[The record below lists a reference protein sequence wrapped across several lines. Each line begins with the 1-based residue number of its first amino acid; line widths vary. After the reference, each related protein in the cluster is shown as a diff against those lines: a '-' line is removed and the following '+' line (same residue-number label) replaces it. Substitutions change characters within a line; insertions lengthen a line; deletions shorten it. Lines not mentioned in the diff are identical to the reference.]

1 VAEIKEG
8 FGDEFFTK
16 QGLDGGNDLHLTP
29 FEPQIEPTYDS
40 DGSVDKFK
48 VKFNQAYCFNRTSE
62 SQLVKDGPAKILQME
77 EPYELE
83 VDDKIN
89 YYVEVVVD
97 QENFLIQSAT
107 FTGFNADG
115 DQPITDFP
123 EIIFEQLQE
132 SGTVTGYFPVLQIE
146 NGGVSQFSLRENIY
160 LSDRQFKQLGLVGE
174 DGDGADAD
182 TNSAHILVSG
192 DKDKE
197 TEPVRLR
204 AIQGTGDITVTEL
217 DSYVLIS
224 GTETPAGA
232 GASSAN
238 VGAGERVY
246 VNSSNLPFQFRTI
259 TGASSITKDE
269 GKNNT
274 FVMRDP
280 DNSSQIFITGGHA
293 ENQASATN
301 PIYIEDSIRPFRFK
315 GLAEGTNITIDD
327 SDSDNITISAAGG
340 ATATSTNIG
349 NGAQVYEDAST
360 GPFKFRTLTGA
371 VYEGAVG
378 AYDAGKNNVTV
389 DIANKITSAGSV
401 NEILISGG
409 GAKNISSN
417 TQVYV
422 DGTIKDFEFRGIV
435 GGTNVTVTPINPNSD
450 GVDTD
455 IEISSAC
462 CDLDSTLGV
471 GYSSNKKA
479 GVGGLVVGPNYYAD
493 TPANGDLNLE
503 NNLYVGVS
511 TTDAS
516 SYSDKTVICGDLRVK
531 SSANPQNGTYHYGN
545 GAGGTA
551 STSYDSAQNAF
562 VYGSAIQRLNF
573 NSSETIH
580 INSGGSVSLA
590 NENGTIINASPATGS
605 AILGGSGNSISG
617 NYNVIIGGAN
627 QSISGST
634 MNFVGGGSGIA
645 IEHSEYS
652 VSAGG
657 RNNDISGSDF
667 SFIGGG
673 FDNLI
678 TGSRNNTIGGGYSNE
693 IYKNFASVI
702 AGGHD
707 NLISGIN
714 KSSNA
719 IAGGVQNNIYSC
731 DYSFIGAGGTNKIYG
746 GNGGAIVGG
755 LNNSL
760 SGQHG
765 FIGGGENNAVSG
777 EGGVAFGKFARVQEP
792 DKGAFVMADST
803 ASDSVLSSGANTM
816 LLNFKSGVYVNS
828 DSGLYVNGNP
838 VLTGETPEGDT
849 LQTVTDRG
857 ATTTNN
863 ITISNGAG
871 QIKLQDSDGTN
882 QFGRIRH
889 SSASLYFYSRNDTSN
904 GNFLF
909 YGSDGSDNTELMRIE
924 GGGDVGIGTNNP
936 QSRLHIGNA
945 TGSTLGLR
953 FTNPTE
959 TVNQY
964 FADDSTDSDFFITYA
979 GNGGAEITLQHD
991 GKLVFNASNGDN
1003 VGIGS
1008 INPQANLDVTSA
1020 LNQQHLKVQG
1030 AYAEGVGALAIIK
1043 TIANGNALSVESA
1056 TTSDSREIFEVK
1068 NSDGT
1073 VFEVQG
1079 DGKVGIGLTNPAHK
1093 LVVSGDVGGTG
1104 DAGRITLNSTGYLLS
1119 GEAALDTLQSVTNR
1133 GNITTNAVRIGG
1145 ALTLSDHIF
1154 KSVENSFLG
1163 LYGGSDTLTNDGF
1176 IKIHGNS
1183 NNWGKV
1189 QTNIGYDSTN
1199 SKAHWTLN
1207 NTTELMTLKG
1217 DGSLGIGTD
1226 SPAQKLHLEFTNTD
1240 TSFAGGSGGD
1250 WGSEGLLIENTSST
1264 TDTMAMIQLRN
1275 GDADIHIAG
1284 IRQGTNDGDL
1294 GFFFEGSEKVRITKD
1309 GCVGIGSDNPISHK
1323 LDVVG
1328 GAKFT
1333 LNVDINNNYGI
1344 RSFLAGGAGPYTLLR
1359 FNSSNQVCLGPESS
1373 NTFATRIAGDY
1384 ITLEPSNFLGVPA
1397 EAVRVI
1403 DGGNVGIGVTNPAHK
1418 LVVSGTAAGS
1428 GHLGQLTFLTTGY
1441 LLSGQIHVEDF
1452 GKANDDS
1459 DTIVT
1464 ASDGIHNYN
1473 DDIHIPTSAAVK
1485 SYVDATVIPDT
1496 NTFVNAASFNT
1507 SNGVLTLTRNDAA
1520 TVTTDLDG
1528 RFALSSSLGTAATEN
1543 VGIGAS
1549 NVLQSDGSIVDDDFL
1564 RVKGTE
1570 IEGRSASEVLSDIG
1584 AQASLT
1590 FGISNNNAV
1599 RIDSSSVADDE
1610 YARFT
1615 TGGLESRST
1624 SEVLSDIGAQ
1634 AEITASSRL
1643 NANLIGDGSIS
1654 NTEFD
1659 YLDGVSSNIQNQL
1672 NLKQSLLTFGIADT
1686 NAVKIDSSSVA
1697 DDEFARFTANG
1708 LESRSASEV
1717 RSDLSLGSLATL
1729 SAVDADSVTVSNLET
1744 DNLKAG
1750 VLDTDLNSVSASDD
1764 TLASA
1769 KAIKTYVDANAGGTP
1784 TLDSVTDNGNTTT
1797 NNIKVNTVS
1806 GSFGMI
1812 DAGLAIGP
1820 AGSPHTGPR
1829 YGLDCEESAFLGG
1842 TTIISGNVAGKHTL
1856 EISGDAGGTGF
1867 GGRLTLGGTGYL
1879 LSGDVAGT
1887 ESDTLQSVT
1896 DRGATTTN
1904 NIEIQGA
1911 GSKSFTVDS
1920 TDGHAS
1926 VVIDRHS
1933 TSYDANLSFQT
1944 NGATKWRLWNDSNDS
1959 TFSIRDEVNA
1969 SNVMTWEVGGNVGI
1983 GTDDP
1988 DALLELSKD
1997 GAGSSTTLLNVGGTG
2012 NGRMLVR
2019 HIDGKLHSSDAT
2031 HQLYLNYLSSD
2042 HISMVNG
2049 GGNVGIGSNTPSAKL
2064 DVAGGIKLLDN
2075 NYLTWNGSNTRI
2087 IGNSSYLQLQVAAS
2101 DKVRVTSSG
2110 VGIGTNTPRTSLHV
2124 SRAGNTE
2131 GGIITIDNP
2140 NNSDG
2145 SYCGIEFINSTVGYP
2160 RSAIFA
2166 QRTGGYDAE
2175 LTFHTSPTNEI
2186 TGSDYPAAT
2195 ERMRIDHDGNV
2206 GIGTNS
2212 PSGFSSSARRLVI
2225 GEGAASEG
2233 MSIFA
2238 GTSSNAS
2245 IYFADGAAGSAAYQG
2260 FVQYKHGDSRMDFGA
2275 AGGRRMIMNGN
2286 GLLIAPNGG
2295 VFSPSA
2301 ELEIAS
2307 SAATLRLTDTDL
2319 TNHYSE
2325 IEKAGVYTYLSSRA
2339 NAADGGFIFFGGG
2352 TDTEFMR
2359 IETDGKVGIGSA
2371 SPSFVLDTVF
2381 TGDNGARLR
2390 STDNHSSLT
2399 VQSHASYG
2407 AYLRFSDGGNRYWL
2421 QARSDDKLQFRPN
2434 ASLLESACI
2443 YFDETGNVGIGVS
2456 NPSTKLEVVG
2466 PKDADGV
2473 VTVGDTTSVAAGVG
2487 GEIDFEGVYQGTTRT
2502 VFGSIEAKKT
2512 NSTAGHYGAGLAL
2525 STRVNGG
2532 GGLTERLTIL
2542 EGGNVG
2548 IGTNNPVY
2556 DLTIGGNAVGSTGGL
2571 RINDPSNVA
2580 YGAHFSFADTPNEVH
2595 IGGITNNVYN
2605 DAISINRESTRT
2617 ITINGSEQVGIG
2629 TTAPSS
2635 KLEVYGAVSDSVAT
2649 FKDGSDG
2656 VEITTRGSSRQQ
2668 IDFLGSNTSTINAK
2682 GSLFINYDSNNNGSN
2697 DNITFARNGVDA
2709 AGTVDMVITEGNVGI
2724 GTTNPQKHV
2733 HIRGSAPYIRLEED
2747 SASNKR
2753 LDLYVDPSTA
2763 IAYITAN
2770 QSAQQLSFQ
2779 TASTDRIR
2787 ITNGGNVGI
2796 GTTDPQEKL
2805 NVSGNVRIDD
2815 GKILMLRSSG
2825 NTYGGEIYKDGYNG
2839 TIDIGSQTNIF
2850 TNVLVTKTD
2859 EGSVQIG
2866 ESSLYSHGRN
2876 AIWPLQAAKF
2886 AVYAGVTDDGGTGGA
2901 GFGFF
2906 NQGSAGKMLAMV
2918 PHSMN
2923 SVQGGFKLQ
2932 TMSSSSVVEAM
2943 YFDTDGSI
2951 GVGTSSPSDK
2961 FHVEQDGGTV
2971 TIGSPT
2977 TSYGGIGFEDTALT
2991 AANSAL
2997 YGVASQTVIGVK
3009 AGGAIEMKIANNS
3022 SIGLLKMETN
3032 KLHYTNGSVGIG
3044 LTNPAGDKL
3053 MVKGDDGYFASRLD
3067 GSTTAGQSM
3076 GLRVRAG
3083 YNSTDRP
3090 VLIEKADGS
3099 DVFIIDGLGNVGIGS
3114 APSYELDVSGTT
3126 RSTYYIGGA
3135 YLEEN
3140 ASSSKL
3146 KFYSDGTILVMDED
3160 GELKPCE
3167 KENDALVFGVSKKD
3181 FDSPVVLGAEP
3192 VLVTGPI
3199 KLGDYIVTSNKQ
3211 GHGKAMKEQNIGT
3224 IIAQAMESGDG
3235 ESYNIKA
3242 MVRKM

>member
-1 VAEIKEG
+1 VA
-8 FGDEFFTK
+8 DE
-16 QGLDGGNDLHLTP
+16 
-29 FEPQIEPTYDS
+29 EIEPSDFSLSEGVDGFEVIESSPFFPNFSFRS
-40 DGSVDKFK
+40 DGSDQIEGYNVY
-48 VKFNQAYCFNRTSE
+48 FNQAYIYNSISD
-62 SQLVKDGPAKILQME
+62 SQISDSKARRISNMDKE
-77 EPYELE
+77 FELDLE
-83 VDDKIN
+83 HDLE
-89 YYVEVVVD
+89 YYVEVVLNK
-97 QENFLIQSAT
+97 ENFLIESAI
-107 FTGFNADG
+107 FTGLEAGTEVINK
-115 DQPITDFP
+115 FP
-123 EIIFEQLQE
+123 EILFDAVDSDLPNP
-132 SGTVTGYFPVLQIE
+132 TGYYPILSIE
-146 NGGVSQFSLRENIY
+146 NGSLVDFTQRGDII
-160 LSDRQFKQLGLVGE
+160 LSNRQFQQKGDHVDGESALV
-174 DGDGADAD
+174 
-182 TNSAHILVSG
+182 LVSG
-192 DKDKE
+192 DKSDE
-197 TEPVRLR
+197 TKPVRVR
-204 AIQGTGDITVTEL
+204 AIAAGTG
-217 DSYVLIS
+217 
-224 GTETPAGA
+224 
-232 GASSAN
+232 
-238 VGAGERVY
+238 VY
-246 VNSSNLPFQFRTI
+246 VTQTDDFIIINA
-259 TGASSITKDE
+259 TG
-269 GKNNT
+269 
-274 FVMRDP
+274 
-280 DNSSQIFITGGHA
+280 TGG
-293 ENQASATN
+293 
-301 PIYIEDSIRPFRFK
+301 
-315 GLAEGTNITIDD
+315 
-327 SDSDNITISAAGG
+327 
-340 ATATSTNIG
+340 
-349 NGAQVYEDAST
+349 
-360 GPFKFRTLTGA
+360 
-371 VYEGAVG
+371 
-378 AYDAGKNNVTV
+378 
-389 DIANKITSAGSV
+389 
-401 NEILISGG
+401 GG
-409 GAKNISSN
+409 GTSDVPQWTGENCSTDTDANWEAYKEESYSRG
-417 TQVYV
+417 VSEA
-422 DGTIKDFEFRGIV
+422 EFRGLKYGSGIAAFSAIGSASNCTATIKTNLENCGSADWQAFKGYDEN
-435 GGTNVTVTPINPNSD
+435 GGAAQFRGLNFGEGINVAANDCAPTIS
-450 GVDTD
+450 VDTG
-455 IEISSAC
+455 C
-462 CDLDSTLGV
+462 CDLNATLAAGSSSSST
-471 GYSSNKKA
+471 A

-493 TPANGDLNLE
+493 TPANGSLNLE

-516 SYSDKTVICGDLRVK
+516 SYSDKVVICGTTRIKDGSTPADGKLYLG
-531 SSANPQNGTYHYGN
+531 NGTQ
-545 GAGGTA
+545 
-551 STSYDSAQNAF
+551 SDIRYDSANTALALGAGVTQIKFDYLDPITINPNGVTTISSQNSDGYA
-562 VYGSAIQRLNF
+562 S
-573 NSSETIH
+573 
-580 INSGGSVSLA
+580 
-590 NENGTIINASPATGS
+590 SPATGT
-605 AILGGSGNSISG
+605 AILGGSGNNISG
-617 NYNVIIGGAN
+617 HYNVIVGGATN
-627 QSISGST
+627 RISGLS
-634 MNFVGGGSGIA
+634 MNFIGGGSGID
-645 IEHSEYS
+645 INHSEFS
-652 VSAGG
+652 VSVGG

-719 IAGGVQNNIYSC
+719 IAGGIQNNIYSC
-731 DYSFIGAGGTNKIYG
+731 DYSFIGAGGTNTIHG

-803 ASDSVLSSGANTM
+803 ASASVLSSGANTM

-838 VLTGETPEGDT
+838 VMTGASDLDTDT

-857 ATTTNN
+857 ATSNQA
-863 ITISNGAG
+863 ISV
-871 QIKLQDSDGTN
+871 
-882 QFGRIRH
+882 
-889 SSASLYFYSRNDTSN
+889 SN
-904 GNFLF
+904 VVTANEFNVGN
-909 YGSDGSDNTELMRIE
+909 E
-924 GGGDVGIGTNNP
+924 GKVKST
-936 QSRLHIGNA
+936 
-945 TGSTLGLR
+945 STLGLQLLSS
-953 FTNPTE
+953 TNKDIIFAPNNGSTE
-959 TVNQY
+959 RMRIK
-964 FADDSTDSDFFITYA
+964 AD
-979 GNGGAEITLQHD
+979 
-991 GKLVFNASNGDN
+991 GD
-1003 VGIGS
+1003 
-1008 INPQANLDVTSA
+1008 
-1020 LNQQHLKVQG
+1020 
-1030 AYAEGVGALAIIK
+1030 
-1043 TIANGNALSVESA
+1043 
-1056 TTSDSREIFEVK
+1056 
-1068 NSDGT
+1068 
-1073 VFEVQG
+1073 
-1079 DGKVGIGLTNPAHK
+1079 VGIGLTNPAHK

-1226 SPAQKLHLEFTNTD
+1226 SPASLLHVSSESSESELRIESDNGNGDPFLHFKLDAGSSYSIGIDDDDSNTFKISRNATLGTNDILKVDSTTAIVYNNLLVGEADGALDGSRLEVWTTNSQSPFSITNTTNSNRKVLDSAFNSNHPRFSIFNASAVETIRLETNGDSFFNGGEVGIGTNSPAQKLHLEFTNTD

-1344 RSFLAGGAGPYTLLR
+1344 RSFLAGGAGPHTLLR

-1507 SNGVLTLTRNDAA
+1507 SNGVLTLTRNDAV

-1528 RFALSSSLGTAATEN
+1528 RFALSSSLGTAATKN
-1543 VGIGAS
+1543 VGIGVS
-1549 NVLQSDGSIVDDDFL
+1549 NVLESDGSIVDDDFL
-1564 RVKGTE
+1564 RVTGTV
-1570 IEGRSASEVLSDIG
+1570 IEGRSA
-1584 AQASLT
+1584 
-1590 FGISNNNAV
+1590 
-1599 RIDSSSVADDE
+1599 
-1610 YARFT
+1610 
-1615 TGGLESRST
+1615 

-1672 NLKQSLLTFGIADT
+1672 NLKQATLTFGIADT

-1729 SAVDADSVTVSNLET
+1729 SAVDADSVAVSNLET

-2075 NYLTWNGSNTRI
+2075 NYLAWNGSNTRM
-2087 IGNSSYLQLQVAAS
+2087 IGNSDYLQFQVAAS
-2101 DKVRVTSSG
+2101 DKVRIQS
-2110 VGIGTNTPRTSLHV
+2110 
-2124 SRAGNTE
+2124 
-2131 GGIITIDNP
+2131 
-2140 NNSDG
+2140 
-2145 SYCGIEFINSTVGYP
+2145 
-2160 RSAIFA
+2160 
-2166 QRTGGYDAE
+2166 
-2175 LTFHTSPTNEI
+2175 
-2186 TGSDYPAAT
+2186 
-2195 ERMRIDHDGNV
+2195 
-2206 GIGTNS
+2206 
-2212 PSGFSSSARRLVI
+2212 
-2225 GEGAASEG
+2225 
-2233 MSIFA
+2233 
-2238 GTSSNAS
+2238 
-2245 IYFADGAAGSAAYQG
+2245 
-2260 FVQYKHGDSRMDFGA
+2260 
-2275 AGGRRMIMNGN
+2275 
-2286 GLLIAPNGG
+2286 
-2295 VFSPSA
+2295 
-2301 ELEIAS
+2301 
-2307 SAATLRLTDTDL
+2307 
-2319 TNHYSE
+2319 
-2325 IEKAGVYTYLSSRA
+2325 
-2339 NAADGGFIFFGGG
+2339 
-2352 TDTEFMR
+2352 
-2359 IETDGKVGIGSA
+2359 DGKVGIGSA

-2456 NPSTKLEVVG
+2456 SPSQKLEVGTNTDVSAQLGVAHVG
-2466 PKDADGV
+2466 HVGFGDHAGFAHLDNATTSNYALLQSSAGDTFINSAASRHIYFRDGNATIGGFDSNDDFYVDTDTLYVDASADSVGINDSSPSHALDVNGIIRTQGDNKGGGLLGTQFSNIPCTTIDGFFASTSTEDYGFQNALLMNDLAGFTKWAGVTIKTSGLYKTRGGSAGSYTYSNEAGTGDFDRAFQANNNTVGSWYSDSGPDGDITTGVGSTGV
-2473 VTVGDTTSVAAGVG
+2473 VELYFNGVKSLNYSAQAAIIFGSSSFRATHVKVEALRTGAWQTIFDTTENDKTALIGRIAG
-2487 GEIDFEGVYQGTTRT
+2487 
-2502 VFGSIEAKKT
+2502 
-2512 NSTAGHYGAGLAL
+2512 
-2525 STRVNGG
+2525 NGG
-2532 GGLTERLTIL
+2532 GANATTGLRYSFARAGSYFRINNLYAADYDLGNDLSYGGQYYIDKYYDGRHYSTLYPVNNGESDLGTSSQRYGDLYSLRGRISNKFGIGNDALNFPLNVGGAEDTLAQFTSSDNKAGILIQDNDTAGYVSAENDKFSIGPNNGTHTGNLTIDL
-2542 EGGNVG
+2542 TNSRVG
-2548 IGTNNPVY
+2548 IGTNAPAYPLDVVGTIHGTSGNFENGITIDGNPVVTGTSAFES
-2556 DLTIGGNAVGSTGGL
+2556 DTLQTVTDQGNTTTTSIGLGIASPSEKLAVSGNILVTGAGSAGPHLKLAGTYTTWEIENQYAGGANNDMF
-2571 RINDPSNVA
+2571 RIRNTALGS
-2580 YGAHFSFADTPNEVH
+2580 
-2595 IGGITNNVYN
+2595 
-2605 DAISINRESTRT
+2605 DALVINRGNNR
-2617 ITINGSEQVGIG
+2617 VGIG
-2629 TTAPSS
+2629 TTNPSAQLDVIYGSS
-2635 KLEVYGAVSDSVAT
+2635 KDGIFVKDEAGGAVTLLGA
-2649 FKDGSDG
+2649 DGS
-2656 VEITTRGSSRQQ
+2656 
-2668 IDFLGSNTSTINAK
+2668 NNARAR
-2682 GSLFINYDSNNNGSN
+2682 FYNGSHATAIELN
-2697 DNITFARNGVDA
+2697 AN
-2709 AGTVDMVITEGNVGI
+2709 AGSATYFNAGNVGI
-2724 GTTNPQKHV
+2724 GTTNP
-2733 HIRGSAPYIRLEED
+2733 SAHLTIAKTDPKITLYDTAGANSDPNGEITFNETATSENFAIKYNGANDRLEFNSPLDGNTGIMVITRSERVGIGTTAPTAFLD
-2747 SASNKR
+2747 VSRDNSNAGNQFVVADTEGASAGIRTYTVSDPQGIILNHYYAEAGSSNEYARYADIVSNISNGAGSKIR
-2753 LDLYVDPSTA
+2753 FITKNAANTYSTTIIDNEGRVGIGTSSPNKKLSVYNAGNAQVGISGTNVSILTISDPNSHGQLNTYNDGTFRINSA
-2763 IAYITAN
+2763 AN
-2770 QSAQQLSFQ
+2770 AAGTQLVLSG
-2779 TASTDRIR
+2779 S
-2787 ITNGGNVGI
+2787 NVGI
-2796 GTTDPQEKL
+2796 GTASPEQPFHVAATNYKPALIQRTAGTNCYLLLEDQ
-2805 NVSGNVRIDD
+2805 
-2815 GKILMLRSSG
+2815 
-2825 NTYGGEIYKDGYNG
+2825 NTTQD
-2839 TIDIGSQTNIF
+2839 
-2850 TNVLVTKTD
+2850 V
-2859 EGSVQIG
+2859 
-2866 ESSLYSHGRN
+2866 
-2876 AIWPLQAAKF
+2876 
-2886 AVYAGVTDDGGTGGA
+2886 
-2901 GFGFF
+2901 
-2906 NQGSAGKMLAMV
+2906 
-2918 PHSMN
+2918 
-2923 SVQGGFKLQ
+2923 
-2932 TMSSSSVVEAM
+2932 
-2943 YFDTDGSI
+2943 
-2951 GVGTSSPSDK
+2951 GVGATTNDLKFRAGNSDHMKLDAGGDLFLGSPSD
-2961 FHVEQDGGTV
+2961 
-2971 TIGSPT
+2971 
-2977 TSYGGIGFEDTALT
+2977 
-2991 AANSAL
+2991 SA
-2997 YGVASQTVIGVK
+2997 
-3009 AGGAIEMKIANNS
+3009 
-3022 SIGLLKMETN
+3022 
-3032 KLHYTNGSVGIG
+3032 
-3044 LTNPAGDKL
+3044 DKL
-3053 MVKGDDGYFASRLD
+3053 MVQANANYFATRLN

-3199 KLGDYIVTSNKQ
+3199 KVGDYIVTSNKQ
-3211 GHGKAMKEQNIGT
+3211 GHGQSMKEQNIGT